1 MEVHEGDKIVFEVNN
16 IVKSLEYQLVIR
28 YEPQLSRAWDDVRIT
43 VTRPQPVNQN
53 GPCSN
58 TIPQVGSDN
67 NSLVVVCD
75 LEWNGTYTVTRP
87 HTRLP

>member
-28 YEPQLSRAWDDVRIT
+28 YEPQLTKAWDDVRIT
-43 VTRPQPVNQN
+43 LTRPQPVNQN

-58 TIPQVGSDN
+58 TIPQVWEGLGFRH
-67 NSLVVVCD
+67 LVVGSVGLSMSD
-75 LEWNGTYTVTRP
+75 V
-87 HTRLP
+87 